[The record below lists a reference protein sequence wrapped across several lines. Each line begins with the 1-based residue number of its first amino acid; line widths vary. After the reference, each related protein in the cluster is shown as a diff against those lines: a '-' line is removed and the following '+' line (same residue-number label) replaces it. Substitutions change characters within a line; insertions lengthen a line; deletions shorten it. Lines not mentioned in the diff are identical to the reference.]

1 MKSTTKA
8 ITALLS
14 IAALAAA
21 VVVGLSLGS
30 VSRTSTVAAQTPV
43 PRTITVVADGEVRGQ
58 PDVAYL
64 SLGVQTSGPTAK
76 EAMEENSR
84 LMNAVLAKLEA
95 LGMPKKDVQTM
106 GLSLY
111 PIYAPP
117 KGGEMVKAEQVSGYR
132 AANSLNVTISDVNRA
147 AEVLDGA
154 LTAGANTAGGVRFAI
169 KDDAKLRNQAL
180 EEAVKAARPKAEI
193 IAKALGVKVT
203 GVASMSEV
211 SYGEPI
217 PRLAMAAGKG
227 GAPIEPGELT
237 IGVRVTVSFDFQ

>member
-1 MKSTTKA
+1 MKSTAKA
-8 ITALLS
+8 ITVLLS
-14 IAALAAA
+14 IGALAAA

-64 SLGVQTSGPTAK
+64 SLGVQTSGSTAK

-95 LGMPKKDVQTM
+95 LGIPKKDIQTM

-132 AANSLNVTISDVNRA
+132 ASNSLNVTIGDVSRA
-147 AEVLDGA
+147 AEILDGA
-154 LTAGANTAGGVRFAI
+154 LAAGANTAGGVRFAI
-169 KDDAKLRNQAL
+169 KDEAKLRNQAL

-193 IAKALGVKVT
+193 IARALGVKVT
-203 GVASMSEV
+203 GVASITEA
-211 SYGEPI
+211 SYGGPI
-217 PRLAMAAGKG
+217 APRAMAVEMG
-227 GAPIEPGELT
+227 GGPIEPGELT
-237 IGVRVTVSFDFQ
+237 ISVRVTVSFDFQ